1 MEQWYGLTQEEVL
14 KRLSTNRTGLS
25 EEEAEKRLEVYGEN
39 ILKEQEEMPWWQIF
53 LGQFKDLLVMILIG
67 AAGVS
72 MVTGDPESAL
82 VIFSVLL
89 LNAILGTVQHQKA
102 RRSLESLK
110 RLASTDTLL
119 LREGRICMVPASK
132 VVPGDILVLETG
144 GIAAADGRIL
154 QATGLTCNES
164 SLTGEALNVEKNEK
178 SLFSQQEDIALGDQ
192 SNMVFSGALITGG
205 RGTAVATATGMDTQI
220 GKIVMEERKEHNP
233 CSLCAKL
240 RKGALVDEAVR
251 QGCNVI
257 AYAHHKDD
265 FVETMLMSMIYQGQ
279 FYAFPPVTWFEDK
292 GIRVIRPLMYVE
304 EGQVRGFIRR
314 QEIRILKSPCPVDG
328 TTRRAYVK
336 DLLMKLDRETPG
348 AKERMFHA
356 IVTGNIYDW
365 VDPKITDT
373 RKN

>member
-1 MEQWYGLTQEEVL
+1 MTLQRLLSLTRKAVDTFNLIESGDKIAVGISGGKDSLTLLYALNGL
-14 KRLSTNRTGLS
+14 KRFYPNSFTIEAITVDLGHPGFDLIQIKALCS
-25 EEEAEKRLEVYGEN
+25 E
-39 ILKEQEEMPWWQIF
+39 
-53 LGQFKDLLVMILIG
+53 
-67 AAGVS
+67 
-72 MVTGDPESAL
+72 
-82 VIFSVLL
+82 
-89 LNAILGTVQHQKA
+89 
-102 RRSLESLK
+102 
-110 RLASTDTLL
+110 
-119 LREGRICMVPASK
+119 
-132 VVPGDILVLETG
+132 
-144 GIAAADGRIL
+144 
-154 QATGLTCNES
+154 
-164 SLTGEALNVEKNEK
+164 LNVPYTIVQTE
-178 SLFSQQEDIALGDQ
+178 IA
-192 SNMVFSGALITGG
+192 
-205 RGTAVATATGMDTQI
+205 QI
-220 GKIVMEERKEHNP
+220 IFNERKEPNP
-233 CSLCAKL
+233 CSLCAKM
-240 RKGALVDEAVR
+240 RKGALNDAAKKA
-251 QGCNVI
+251 GCNKI

>member
-1 MEQWYGLTQEEVL
+1 MTLQRLLSLTRKAVDTFNLIESGDKIAVGISGGKDSLTLLYALNGL
-14 KRLSTNRTGLS
+14 KRFYPNSFTIEAITVDLGHPGFDLIQIKALCS
-25 EEEAEKRLEVYGEN
+25 E
-39 ILKEQEEMPWWQIF
+39 
-53 LGQFKDLLVMILIG
+53 
-67 AAGVS
+67 
-72 MVTGDPESAL
+72 
-82 VIFSVLL
+82 
-89 LNAILGTVQHQKA
+89 
-102 RRSLESLK
+102 
-110 RLASTDTLL
+110 
-119 LREGRICMVPASK
+119 
-132 VVPGDILVLETG
+132 
-144 GIAAADGRIL
+144 
-154 QATGLTCNES
+154 
-164 SLTGEALNVEKNEK
+164 LNVPYTIVQTE
-178 SLFSQQEDIALGDQ
+178 IA
-192 SNMVFSGALITGG
+192 
-205 RGTAVATATGMDTQI
+205 QI
-220 GKIVMEERKEHNP
+220 IFNERKEPNP
-233 CSLCAKL
+233 CSLCAKM
-240 RKGALVDEAVR
+240 RKGALNDAAKKA
-251 QGCNVI
+251 GCNKI

-336 DLLMKLDRETPG
+336 DLLMKLDQETPG